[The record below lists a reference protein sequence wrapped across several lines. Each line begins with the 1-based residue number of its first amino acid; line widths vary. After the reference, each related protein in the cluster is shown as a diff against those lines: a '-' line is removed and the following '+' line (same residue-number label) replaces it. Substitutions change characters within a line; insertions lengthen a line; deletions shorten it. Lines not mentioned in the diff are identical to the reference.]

1 MSLYFSFTD
10 YDVITSAN
18 FVGLDNYISLFQDD
32 QFITALLNTLWYCVL
47 TVPAGVVL
55 ALLLDA
61 LRGLCRYDRL
71 TEALIRR
78 ITGRC
83 AAKQT

>member
-1 MSLYFSFTD
+1 MQDLIYASGHFVLNFFVLFALSL
-10 YDVITSAN
+10 
-18 FVGLDNYISLFQDD
+18 
-32 QFITALLNTLWYCVL
+32 
-47 TVPAGVVL
+47 VL

-71 TEALIRR
+71 AEALIRR